1 MKRKMMS
8 IALTAVMAFAITG
21 LTGCGNKDVSKTTE
35 TAEVTKPAVAY
46 MIARTANSKPTDSSA
61 PLIQDTMVNCAENYG
76 YSFIVRVDGEPELV
90 SGENLDIDAQFKNA
104 SKERLKRDALN
115 RATNLLNIIDE
126 VSAVYPE
133 VDYLEGLRCSAASL
147 QSMDDSYTSRS
158 IICCGTGLG
167 TSGYMN
173 FQNNLLSAEPGVI
186 VEMLQQREALPDL
199 NGITVYWLGMG
210 QVAAPQEKLNPK
222 QSKNLENIWKAVIEA
237 SGGEFVPNEYITVSG
252 ELNTP
257 DELPS
262 VSIVEVPADKP
273 IAFEPEVLEQAE
285 TEVEVVFEEETAPE
299 ESNSEKNIMEEETE
313 TEEETSCEK
322 DNAFEEPIALGESQV
337 EFIGDKSEYLHPE
350 TAVETI
356 RPIAEY
362 LIKHETVPLLLIGS
376 TAGDNTNESTLQLS
390 ADRAEAV
397 KRTLVEMGVDQSRI
411 STIGLGSDDPWHIKD
426 AGYDGP
432 VASSNRKVVLI
443 DARTDLAQELMNR
456 I

>member
-1 MKRKMMS
+1 MKTKMMS
-8 IALTAVMAFAITG
+8 IALTAVMAFAITS
-21 LTGCGNKDVSKTTE
+21 LTGCGNKDISKTTE
-35 TAEVTKPAVAY
+35 TAELTKPAVAY

-61 PLIQDTMVNCAENYG
+61 PMIQDTMVNCAENYG

-90 SGENLDIDAQFKNA
+90 SAENLDIDAQFKNA

-147 QSMDDSYTSRS
+147 HSMDDSYTSRS

-167 TSGYMN
+167 TTGYMD
-173 FQNNLLSAEPGVI
+173 FQNNLLSAEPDVI
-186 VEMLQQREALPDL
+186 VEMLQEREALPDL
-199 NGITVYWLGMG
+199 KDITVYWLGMG

-237 SGGEFVPNEYITVSG
+237 SGGEFVSNEYITVSG
-252 ELNTP
+252 ELNTS

-262 VSIVEVPADKP
+262 VSVVEVSADKP
-273 IAFEPEVLEQAE
+273 IVFEPEVLEQAE
-285 TEVEVVFEEETAPE
+285 TE
-299 ESNSEKNIMEEETE
+299 
-313 TEEETSCEK
+313 EETSSEN

-356 RPIAEY
+356 RPIVEY
-362 LIKHETVPLLLIGS
+362 LINHETVPLLLIGA

-397 KRTLVEMGVDQSRI
+397 KRTLVELGVDESRI
-411 STIGLGSDDPWHIKD
+411 NTIGMGSDDPWHIKD

-443 DARTDLAQELMNR
+443 DARTDLAQELMNS

>member
-90 SGENLDIDAQFKNA
+90 SGENMDIDAQFKNA

-257 DELPS
+257 YELPS

-285 TEVEVVFEEETAPE
+285 TEVEVVFEEETAFE
-299 ESNSEKNIMEEETE
+299 ESNSEKNTMEEETE
-313 TEEETSCEK
+313 TEEETSYEK

>member
-90 SGENLDIDAQFKNA
+90 SGENMDISEQFKNA

-285 TEVEVVFEEETAPE
+285 TEVEGVFEEETASE
-299 ESNSEKNIMEEETE
+299 ESNSEKNTMEEETE

-411 STIGLGSDDPWHIKD
+411 STIGLGSDNPWHIKD

>member
-1 MKRKMMS
+1 MKTKMMS
-8 IALTAVMAFAITG
+8 IALTAVMAFAITS
-21 LTGCGNKDVSKTTE
+21 LTGCGNKDISKTTE
-35 TAEVTKPAVAY
+35 TAELTKPAVAY

-61 PLIQDTMVNCAENYG
+61 PMIQDTMVNCAENYG

-90 SGENLDIDAQFKNA
+90 SAENLDIDAQFKNA
-104 SKERLKRDALN
+104 SKERLKKDALN

-147 QSMDDSYTSRS
+147 HSMDDSYTSRS

-167 TSGYMN
+167 TTGYMD
-173 FQNNLLSAEPGVI
+173 FQNNLLSAEPDVI
-186 VEMLQQREALPDL
+186 VEMLQEREALPDL
-199 NGITVYWLGMG
+199 KDITVYWLGMG

-237 SGGEFVPNEYITVSG
+237 SGGEFVSNEYITVSG
-252 ELNTP
+252 ELNTS

-262 VSIVEVPADKP
+262 VSVVEVPADKP
-273 IAFEPEVLEQAE
+273 IVFEPEVLEQAE
-285 TEVEVVFEEETAPE
+285 TE
-299 ESNSEKNIMEEETE
+299 
-313 TEEETSCEK
+313 EETSSEN

-362 LIKHETVPLLLIGS
+362 LINHETVPLLLIGA

-397 KRTLVEMGVDQSRI
+397 KRTLVELGVDESRI
-411 STIGLGSDDPWHIKD
+411 NTIGMGSDDPWHIKD

-443 DARTDLAQELMNR
+443 DARTDLAQELMNS

>member
-1 MKRKMMS
+1 MKTKMMS
-8 IALTAVMAFAITG
+8 IALTAVMAFAITS
-21 LTGCGNKDVSKTTE
+21 LTGCGNKDISKTTE
-35 TAEVTKPAVAY
+35 TAELTKPAVAY

-61 PLIQDTMVNCAENYG
+61 PMIQDTMVNCAENYG

-90 SGENLDIDAQFKNA
+90 AAENLDIDAQFKNA

-147 QSMDDSYTSRS
+147 HSMDDSYTSRS

-167 TSGYMN
+167 TTGYMD
-173 FQNNLLSAEPGVI
+173 FQNNLLSAEPDVI
-186 VEMLQQREALPDL
+186 VEMLQEREALPDL
-199 NGITVYWLGMG
+199 KDITVYWLGMG

-237 SGGEFVPNEYITVSG
+237 SGGEFVSNEYITVSG
-252 ELNTP
+252 ELNTS

-262 VSIVEVPADKP
+262 VSVVEVPADKP
-273 IAFEPEVLEQAE
+273 IVFEPEVLEQAE
-285 TEVEVVFEEETAPE
+285 TEVEVVFEEESAPE
-299 ESNSEKNIMEEETE
+299 ESDSEVVIIEETE
-313 TEEETSCEK
+313 TEEETSSEN

-362 LIKHETVPLLLIGS
+362 LINHETVPLLLIGT

-397 KRTLVEMGVDQSRI
+397 KRTLVELGVDESRI
-411 STIGLGSDDPWHIKD
+411 NTIGMGSDDPWHIKD

-443 DARTDLAQELMNR
+443 DARTDLAQELMNS

>member
-8 IALTAVMAFAITG
+8 IALTAVMALAITS
-21 LTGCGNKDVSKTTE
+21 LTGCGNKDVSKTIE
-35 TAEVTKPAVAY
+35 TAEPTKPAVAY

-61 PLIQDTMVNCAENYG
+61 PMIQDTMVNCAENYG

-90 SGENLDIDAQFKNA
+90 SAENLDIDAQFKNA

-147 QSMDDSYTSRS
+147 HSMDDSYTSRS

-167 TSGYMN
+167 TTGYMD
-173 FQNNLLSAEPGVI
+173 FQNNLLSAEPEVI
-186 VEMLQQREALPDL
+186 VEMLQEREALPDL
-199 NGITVYWLGMG
+199 KDITVYWLGMG

-222 QSKNLENIWKAVIEA
+222 QSKNLENIWKAVVEA
-237 SGGEFVPNEYITVSG
+237 SGGEFVSNEYITVSG
-252 ELNTP
+252 ELNTS

-262 VSIVEVPADKP
+262 VSVVEVPADKP
-273 IAFEPEVLEQAE
+273 IVFEPEVLEQAE
-285 TEVEVVFEEETAPE
+285 TE
-299 ESNSEKNIMEEETE
+299 
-313 TEEETSCEK
+313 EETSSEN

-362 LIKHETVPLLLIGS
+362 LINHETVPLLLIGA

-397 KRTLVEMGVDQSRI
+397 KRTLVELGVDESRI
-411 STIGLGSDDPWHIKD
+411 DTIGMGSDDPWHIKD

-443 DARTDLAQELMNR
+443 DARTDLAQELMNS

>member
-1 MKRKMMS
+1 MKTKMMS
-8 IALTAVMAFAITG
+8 IALTAVMAFAITS
-21 LTGCGNKDVSKTTE
+21 LTGCGNKDISKTTE
-35 TAEVTKPAVAY
+35 TAELTKPAVAY

-61 PLIQDTMVNCAENYG
+61 PMIQDTMVNCAENYG

-90 SGENLDIDAQFKNA
+90 SAENLDIDAQFKNA

-147 QSMDDSYTSRS
+147 HSMDDSYTSRS

-167 TSGYMN
+167 TTGYMD
-173 FQNNLLSAEPGVI
+173 FQNNLLSAEPDVI
-186 VEMLQQREALPDL
+186 VEMLQEREALPDL
-199 NGITVYWLGMG
+199 KDITVYWLGMG

-237 SGGEFVPNEYITVSG
+237 SGGEFVSNEYITVSG
-252 ELNTP
+252 ELNTS

-262 VSIVEVPADKP
+262 VSVVEVPADKP
-273 IAFEPEVLEQAE
+273 IVFEPEVLEQAE
-285 TEVEVVFEEETAPE
+285 TE
-299 ESNSEKNIMEEETE
+299 
-313 TEEETSCEK
+313 EETSSEN

-362 LIKHETVPLLLIGS
+362 LINHETVPLLLIGA

-397 KRTLVEMGVDQSRI
+397 KRTLVELGVDESRI
-411 STIGLGSDDPWHIKD
+411 NTIGMGSDDPWHIKD

-443 DARTDLAQELMNR
+443 DARTDLAQELMNS

>member
-1 MKRKMMS
+1 MKTKMMS
-8 IALTAVMAFAITG
+8 IALTAVMAFAITS
-21 LTGCGNKDVSKTTE
+21 LTGCGNKDISKTTE
-35 TAEVTKPAVAY
+35 TAELTKPAVAY

-61 PLIQDTMVNCAENYG
+61 PMIQDTMVNCAENYG

-90 SGENLDIDAQFKNA
+90 SAENLDIDAQFKNA

-147 QSMDDSYTSRS
+147 HSMDDSYTSRS

-167 TSGYMN
+167 TTGYMD
-173 FQNNLLSAEPGVI
+173 FQNNLLSAEPDVI
-186 VEMLQQREALPDL
+186 VEMLQEREALPDL
-199 NGITVYWLGMG
+199 KDITVYWFGMG

-237 SGGEFVPNEYITVSG
+237 SGGEFVSNEYITVSG
-252 ELNTP
+252 ELNTS

-262 VSIVEVPADKP
+262 VSVVEVPADKP
-273 IAFEPEVLEQAE
+273 IVFEPEVLEQAE
-285 TEVEVVFEEETAPE
+285 TE
-299 ESNSEKNIMEEETE
+299 
-313 TEEETSCEK
+313 EETSSEN

-362 LIKHETVPLLLIGS
+362 LINHETVPLLLIGA

-397 KRTLVEMGVDQSRI
+397 KRTLVELGVDESRI
-411 STIGLGSDDPWHIKD
+411 NTIGMGSDDPWHIED

-443 DARTDLAQELMNR
+443 DARTDLAQELMNS